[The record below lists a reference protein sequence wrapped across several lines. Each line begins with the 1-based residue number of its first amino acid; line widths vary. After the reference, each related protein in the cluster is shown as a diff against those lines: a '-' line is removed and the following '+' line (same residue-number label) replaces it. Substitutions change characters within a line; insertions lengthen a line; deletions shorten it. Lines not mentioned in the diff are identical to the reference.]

1 MNKLRDKLDPKYTK
15 ICTYAAVTV
24 IAVFVILVVLAY
36 SGGFWM
42 TLWQMFTAVL
52 KPLVI
57 GAIIC
62 YLFLP
67 IVQKIETLLS
77 KEEKPWRRPAA
88 VAIFYICVAAVLALI
103 VIGLFLFVKGSID
116 DLGKIDFKEIQNFV
130 MSMADRFSDEIRQ
143 IEEKIASS
151 NLPFAKA
158 GTLLTGF
165 VNGVAG
171 FFSGLL
177 FGIIFSIYFMLDG
190 NHIMT
195 YWSRALRL
203 ITGETVF
210 TAVKQFAADAD
221 KAFSGYIRG
230 QFIDAAL
237 VGVISTIALTL
248 AGVPY
253 SVVIGIMIGIGNL
266 IPYVGPLMGYG
277 AVIVICLIMGQ
288 YEKLVIGLL
297 IIAVIMF
304 IDGNVINPRLLSDNV
319 EVHPLLVVAALL
331 AGGALGGF
339 VGMLIAVP
347 TAALIKMQ
355 FDRYLDAR
363 EKSKVV
369 NGDGS
374 D

>member
-1 MNKLRDKLDPKYTK
+1 MNKLRDKLDPKHMK
-15 ICTYAAVTV
+15 ICTYAALTV

-67 IVQKIETLLS
+67 VVQKIETLLS

-116 DLGKIDFKEIQNFV
+116 DLGKIDFKEMQNFV

-363 EKSKVV
+363 EKSK
-369 NGDGS
+369 S
-374 D
+374 